1 MRGSSTHEPLERKK
15 SDREYLEELLLLFE
29 PAIVRRE
36 QRCLSVESMSQG
48 IAHFLGA
55 RVFNHNFAASASNI
69 IQQTFYSWKIWLRT

>member
-1 MRGSSTHEPLERKK
+1 
-15 SDREYLEELLLLFE
+15 LFWSPDLDGE
-29 PAIVRRE
+29 I
-36 QRCLSVESMSQG
+36 SVESMSQG